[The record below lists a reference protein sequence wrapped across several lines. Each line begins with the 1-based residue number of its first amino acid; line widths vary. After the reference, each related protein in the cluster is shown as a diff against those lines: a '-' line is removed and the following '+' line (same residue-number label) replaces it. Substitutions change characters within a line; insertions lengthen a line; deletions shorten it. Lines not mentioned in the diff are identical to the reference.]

1 VAKSK
6 TIFVCQECGG
16 EYPRWQG
23 KCDACGKWNTLVEEK
38 AEPEGTGQASRR
50 LDTAGGKPTPISQVA
65 RIDDPRILTGMDEF
79 DRILGGGV
87 VVGSAVL
94 VGGAPGIGKSTL
106 LLQVAHNVAGGGGRV
121 LYVTSEESTLQ
132 MRLRAE
138 RLNVLSDNLLVL
150 AETDVG
156 LVLKHL
162 ADVKPDMAIVDS
174 VQMIYSQ
181 ELASAPGSVGQL
193 RECAAR
199 LVYHAKR
206 SGSPV
211 FLVGHVTKGG
221 IIAGPRALE
230 HMVDTVLYFEGDRYR
245 SFRVI
250 RSVKNR
256 FGSTDEIAV
265 MEMQRDGLKEV
276 ANPSSMFL
284 AERNRPRSGS
294 VVVPCMQGSRA
305 LLVEVQALISHAGY
319 GTAER
324 KVTGADYNR
333 VCMLMAVLERRVGLK
348 LEGQDIFVNVVG
360 GVRIDEPAADLA
372 IASAMASSVENFPI
386 QTDVV
391 LMGEVGLGGELRGVA
406 YAESRLKEAAKLGFK
421 LAIIP
426 AANATEH
433 IVANSLQIIPLH
445 TLSEVL
451 DRLR

>member
-1 VAKSK
+1 MPRNK

-16 EYPRWQG
+16 EYARWQG

-38 AEPEGTGQASRR
+38 SEPAGQVTRR
-50 LDTAGGKPTPISQVA
+50 LEAAGGKPTPISKVA
-65 RIDDPRILTGMDEF
+65 RTDASRIMTGMDEF

-106 LLQVAHNVAGGGGRV
+106 LLQVAHNVAAGGGRV
-121 LYVTSEESTLQ
+121 LYVTSEESLLQ

-138 RLNVLSDNLLVL
+138 RLNTLSENLLVL
-150 AETDVG
+150 GETDVG
-156 LVLKHL
+156 LILKHL
-162 ADVKPDMAIVDS
+162 ADLKPDMAIVDS
-174 VQMIYSQ
+174 VQMVYSQ

-199 LVYHAKR
+199 LVYQAKR

-284 AERNRPRSGS
+284 GERSRPRSGS

-372 IASAMASSVENFPI
+372 IACAMASSVENFPI

-391 LMGEVGLGGELRGVA
+391 LVGEIGLGGELRGVA

-421 LAIIP
+421 RAIIP

-433 IVANSLQIIPLH
+433 GLGDGLQLIPFH
-445 TLSEVL
+445 TLSEAL